1 MIVIPDLDISNKIFQ
16 ITSYSHI
23 PKICRAIFMVFMC
36 SDQRK
41 KGSHG
46 FSVRS
51 LGKAFRESNNSATY
65 FVGSSSTFVGL
76 AAFAEAGA
84 EPGVAEGKASAVGV
98 SEVIATK
105 YGIR

>member
-1 MIVIPDLDISNKIFQ
+1 
-16 ITSYSHI
+16 
-23 PKICRAIFMVFMC
+23 MVFMC

-51 LGKAFRESNNSATY
+51 LGKAFRESYKSATY
-65 FVGSSSTFVGL
+65 FVGSSSAFVGL
-76 AAFAEAGA
+76 EAFA
-84 EPGVAEGKASAVGV
+84 EPGVEAGV
-98 SEVIATK
+98 EPAGIPTAGDISLDIATK

>member
-1 MIVIPDLDISNKIFQ
+1 
-16 ITSYSHI
+16 
-23 PKICRAIFMVFMC
+23 MVFMC

-51 LGKAFRESNNSATY
+51 LEKAFNRESKKSATY
-65 FVGSSSTFVGL
+65 FVGSSSAFVG
-76 AAFAEAGA
+76 AAALAEAGA
-84 EPGVAEGKASAVGV
+84 AGAEPAGIPTADDISLD
-98 SEVIATK
+98 IATK